1 MGKKIPI
8 VLGHSDSSS
17 YCAFMADTYPA
28 SEGGD
33 SNFDA
38 SGVLTTQASRSRQA
52 VSVCRD
58 LRVAARWLGRS

>member
-1 MGKKIPI
+1 MGRKIPI

-38 SGVLTTQASRSRQA
+38 SGVLNA